1 MSKGSKKRFASP
13 TGVKQ
18 ANKPGHWKD
27 DNSVGLYLTVRE
39 LPPRKEGGKPR
50 ISKNW
55 VFRFTSPTENTVRYM
70 GLGSAADVPLT
81 EARDAASEARRLVH
95 GGFDPIKARK
105 DKRTARRAE
114 ADDMP
119 TFEHCSER
127 YIEMKVKPESTN
139 DKAVNQWTNTLR
151 DYASPVFGD
160 KPVNEI
166 TLKHIMEVLEPI
178 WHTKTATASKVQQR
192 VARVL
197 DWAKVREYREGENP
211 ARWKGN
217 LSELLPS
224 PSKIMSVRHHPS
236 LPYPQVYGFIKEIRE
251 HPGNA
256 SRCLEFTIL
265 TAARTRESTGAQWSE
280 VDFEA
285 GVWTVPAGRMK
296 GGVEHRV
303 PLSDAA
309 IDILKGQQGQDDTFV
324 FPGLHEGNH
333 LSDAA
338 MMERVKDLKTTYID
352 KDGRRVTVHGFRSTF
367 RNWSGE
373 ETHFPRDI
381 CEAAM
386 AHTLKNKTEA
396 AYFTSDVLK
405 KRAALMGQWATYCT
419 TKPSGKVAQ
428 FTKAG

>member
-1 MSKGSKKRFASP
+1 MAAGSKKRFSSA
-13 TGVKQ
+13 TGVQK
-18 ANKPGHWKD
+18 ATEPGYWKD
-27 DNSVGLYLTVRE
+27 ENSVGLYLKIRE
-39 LPPRKEGGKPR
+39 LPPKNGGLNTR

-55 VFRFTSPTENTVRYM
+55 IFRFQSPITKTRRDM
-70 GLGSAADVPLT
+70 GLGSAADFSLA
-81 EARDAASEARRLVH
+81 EARAAASQARKVTH
-95 GGFDPIKARK
+95 GGLDPIEERKKGRDARH
-105 DKRTARRAE
+105 AE
-114 ADDMP
+114 AEDML
-119 TFEHCSER
+119 TFDQCSER

-151 DYASPVFGD
+151 EYASPVFGD
-160 KPVNEI
+160 RPVNEI
-166 TLKHIMEVLEPI
+166 SLKHVLAALEPI
-178 WHTKTATASKVQQR
+178 WHTKTPTASKVQQR

-197 DWAKVREYREGENP
+197 DWAKVRKYREGENP

-224 PSKIMSVRHHPS
+224 PSKIINVKHHPS
-236 LPYPQVYGFIKEIRE
+236 LPYPQVYSFINEIRE

-256 SRCLEFTIL
+256 SRCLEFSIL

-338 MMERVKDLKTTYID
+338 MMEIVKDLKTTYID

-373 ETHFPRDI
+373 ETHVPRDI

-405 KRAALMGQWATYCT
+405 KRAALMGQWALYCT